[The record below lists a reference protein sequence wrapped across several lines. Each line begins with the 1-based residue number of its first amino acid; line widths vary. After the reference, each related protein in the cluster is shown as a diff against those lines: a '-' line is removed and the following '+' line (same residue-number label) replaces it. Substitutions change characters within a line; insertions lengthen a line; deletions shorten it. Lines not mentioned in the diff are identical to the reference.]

1 MLVMEAEYL
10 DSLVVGEKQGDCLK
24 KTINVRNNDQLT
36 PLYLLCEQGFR
47 QKYDVD
53 VEEENLMH
61 GLQKTVNNEIDDDA
75 LNLEKVIKKNEGED
89 GQESEETEATGR
101 EPVKLSREFTDVKN
115 LFFNAA
121 SNENLNKQTV
131 IKEKKKDDYKD
142 FKDKI
147 KEFREKHKKQ
157 KQEREMRK

>member
-1 MLVMEAEYL
+1 M
-10 DSLVVGEKQGDCLK
+10 
-24 KTINVRNNDQLT
+24 
-36 PLYLLCEQGFR
+36 YLLCEQGFR

>member
-1 MLVMEAEYL
+1 
-10 DSLVVGEKQGDCLK
+10 
-24 KTINVRNNDQLT
+24 
-36 PLYLLCEQGFR
+36 
-47 QKYDVD
+47 
-53 VEEENLMH
+53 MH